1 MKLKILFLLTF
12 LISLPAMQS
21 EAGRDDPNTDQ
32 HLRLLAEKIHREAIV
47 IDTHCDT
54 PMALL
59 RRSLDIGSRLEE
71 TDVDL
76 VRMRE
81 GGVDALFFAVFISN
95 RWDEEHP
102 AKRALEM
109 IDEIHL
115 QIERNPAQASLALSS
130 SDIRRIHQTGKRAI
144 LIGMENGGPV
154 EGSLRVLRTF
164 YRLGV
169 RYITLTHGSNNAI
182 CDSSTADKPKWDG
195 LSPFGEEVVQE
206 MNRLGMMVDVS
217 HISDSAFWDVL
228 KLSNAPVMAS
238 HSCVRAIC
246 DVPRNLSDDMIRA
259 LAAKGGV
266 IQINFYSGFLCPVYK
281 EKSQQARKK
290 LEPELKKLK
299 EKFQD
304 NQNEYWQA
312 LFRLWKR
319 HAPPPP
325 KIDILLDH
333 IDHVVKLVGVDHVG
347 LGSDYDGAGSFPEG
361 LEDVSGFPLI
371 TYHLLKRG
379 YDPGDVK
386 KILGGNLL
394 RVFAAVEKTKESLE
408 RTD

>member
-1 MKLKILFLLTF
+1 MRHMRLPLLGLLFLL
-12 LISLPAMQS
+12 LSPLPA
-21 EAGRDDPNTDQ
+21 DDQKNHQPDPHIWQ
-32 HLRLLAEKIHREAIV
+32 QAMRIHKEAIV

-54 PMALL
+54 PMVML
-59 RRSLDIGSRLEE
+59 RHPIDIGTRLSE

-76 VRMRE
+76 IRMRE

-115 QIERNPAQASLALSS
+115 QIEKNHDQATLALST

-144 LIGMENGGPV
+144 LIGIENGGPV
-154 EGSLRVLRTF
+154 EGSLRVLRTY

-169 RYITLTHGSNNAI
+169 RYITLTHGSNNPI
-182 CDSSTADKPKWDG
+182 CDSSTAEKSQWQG
-195 LSPFGEEVVQE
+195 LSPFGEEVVKE
-206 MNRLGMMVDVS
+206 MNRLGMMIDVS
-217 HISDSAFWDVL
+217 HISDEAFWDVI
-228 KLSNAPVMAS
+228 KLSKAPVIAS

-246 DVPRNLSDDMIRA
+246 DVPRNLSDEMIRA
-259 LAAKGGV
+259 LAEKDGV
-266 IQINFYSGFLCPVYK
+266 IQINFYSGFLDPVYK
-281 EKSQQARKK
+281 QKSQEARKK
-290 LEPELKKLK
+290 IEPEIKKLK

-304 NQNEYWQA
+304 DQNEYWQA
-312 LFRLWKR
+312 IFRLWKR

-325 KIDILLDH
+325 KIDILIDH
-333 IDHVVKLVGVDHVG
+333 IDHVAKLVGVDHVG

-361 LEDVSGFPLI
+361 LEDVAGFPKI
-371 TYHLLKRG
+371 TYQLLKRG
-379 YDPGDVK
+379 YAPKDIK

-394 RVFAAVEKTKESLE
+394 RVFAAAEKVKEGV
-408 RTD
+408 